1 MEGIGMTTS
10 KKIVIARNGKGLLIV
25 MIVLMLLFCVSEAA
39 LSKPLDVLTVACV
52 NFRTDW
58 GNKEANLN
66 RIKGYIEAAAKRGA
80 DIILFPETALTGY
93 DIDEEV
99 KMHKE
104 NAETIPGPSTNEI
117 AQLTRKYGVYVIVGM
132 AEKDKDNPEI
142 IYNSVA
148 IVGPEGVIDSYA
160 KIHPAFG
167 ENKWC
172 KKGKRPVLFETPWGP
187 VGVGI
192 CYDTTMFP
200 ELPRYYAACG
210 ARLYLHATAISFST
224 ETQEYYL
231 NQLKARSIEN
241 IMFVAS
247 ANLVGKEV
255 NNTFF
260 GTSIIV
266 GPGQAS
272 HVNRIYAGPASEDTE
287 ELIIATID
295 LGEVDRMRESYPLFR
310 ENPDSGSPDWR
321 LKMYKKFLEK
331 IEETTDLGNYE

>member
-1 MEGIGMTTS
+1 MKTLKRMIGV
-10 KKIVIARNGKGLLIV
+10 KDCKILLIG
-25 MIVLMLLFCVSEAA
+25 IIGLMLFCHVSETAF
-39 LSKPLDVLTVACV
+39 SQPSDVLTVACV

-66 RIKGYIEAAAKRGA
+66 RVMGYLEAAAKRGA

-99 KMHKE
+99 IMHRE
-104 NAETIPGPSTNEI
+104 NAETIPGPSTNKI
-117 AQLTRKYGVYVIVGM
+117 AQLTRKYGVYAIVGM
-132 AEKDKDNPEI
+132 AEKDKDDSEI

-160 KIHPAFG
+160 KIHPAFT

-210 ARLYLHATAISFST
+210 ARL
-224 ETQEYYL
+224 
-231 NQLKARSIEN
+231 
-241 IMFVAS
+241 
-247 ANLVGKEV
+247 
-255 NNTFF
+255 
-260 GTSIIV
+260 
-266 GPGQAS
+266 
-272 HVNRIYAGPASEDTE
+272 
-287 ELIIATID
+287 
-295 LGEVDRMRESYPLFR
+295 
-310 ENPDSGSPDWR
+310 
-321 LKMYKKFLEK
+321 
-331 IEETTDLGNYE
+331 